1 MKTWRIPFVKR
12 GKPVAA
18 TALRP
23 AIVVDERAVIVDEL
37 ALDAAKAQLAQL
49 QADDFLVE
57 RQLSFADSL
66 LRAVGEN
73 PKTLPNQVLAH
84 QMAIEHIRGYRAL
97 TAPR

>member
-1 MKTWRIPFVKR
+1 MKTWRIPFVKQAQ
-12 GKPVAA
+12 AA
-18 TALRP
+18 HPTQLKP
-23 AIVVDERAVIVDEL
+23 AIVVDERA
-37 ALDAAKAQLAQL
+37 LDAAKQQLAQL

-84 QMAIEHIRGYRAL
+84 QMAIEHIRSYRVL

>member
-1 MKTWRIPFVKR
+1 MTTWRIPFVKR
-12 GKPVAA
+12 SKSKQRAA
-18 TALRP
+18 ELRP
-23 AIVVDERAVIVDEL
+23 AIVVDER

-57 RQLSFADSL
+57 RQLSFAHSL

-84 QMAIEHIRGYRAL
+84 QMAIEHIRGYRVL

>member
-1 MKTWRIPFVKR
+1 MTTWRIPFVKQS
-12 GKPVAA
+12 KPKVRAE
-18 TALRP
+18 LRP
-23 AIVVDERAVIVDEL
+23 AIVIDER

-49 QADDFLVE
+49 QADDFLIE
-57 RQLSFADSL
+57 RQLSFAHSL

-84 QMAIEHIRGYRAL
+84 QMAIEHIRGYRVL

>member
-23 AIVVDERAVIVDEL
+23 ALVVDERALV
-37 ALDAAKAQLAQL
+37 AAKAQLAQL

-84 QMAIEHIRGYRAL
+84 QMAIEHIRGYRLL

>member
-1 MKTWRIPFVKR
+1 MTTWRIPFVKQSKSKVR
-12 GKPVAA
+12 AE
-18 TALRP
+18 LRP
-23 AIVVDERAVIVDEL
+23 AIVVDER

-57 RQLSFADSL
+57 RQLSFAHSL

-84 QMAIEHIRGYRAL
+84 QMAIEHIHGYRLL